1 MKTDVYAD
9 AESVAHEAA
18 KIWFTW
24 DSVRMATRLRW
35 CRETR
40 AVQVT
45 GADVALT
52 GIYHGR
58 RRMTTY
64 PVINRSRRRLWLA
77 SNNWSCRAS
86 AKRTSDFIHPPSNI
100 DRVRGGSG

>member
-40 AVQVT
+40 PSRSQVQMSHSREST
-45 GADVALT
+45 TDGGA
-52 GIYHGR
+52 
-58 RRMTTY
+58 
-64 PVINRSRRRLWLA
+64 
-77 SNNWSCRAS
+77 
-86 AKRTSDFIHPPSNI
+86 
-100 DRVRGGSG
+100 